1 MNTETAVVVALV
13 LAMTVV
19 ALLYG
24 SGVELM
30 SMGEESLFEF
40 EDNVSEADDD
50 HWFYGEEDDD
60 DASFGIEQNKDKVVE
75 A

>member
-13 LAMTVV
+13 LAMIVV
-19 ALLYG
+19 ALRYG

-30 SMGEESLFEF
+30 GMGEESLFEF

-50 HWFYGEEDDD
+50 HWFYGEEDNG
-60 DASFGIEQNKDKVVE
+60 ASFEGENSVDGVVE
-75 A
+75 V